1 MNNLCFSYNNKTCL
15 IDVSFLK
22 EVYNLEPIIKA
33 KFNISNFSQIEIY
46 NNNNLINKNSN
57 ISEIFEFFS
66 FEIKVKESKLKR
78 NYADH
83 NLGNC

>member
-1 MNNLCFSYNNKTCL
+1 MNNLCFCYNNKTCF

-22 EVYNLEPIIKA
+22 KVYNLEPIIKA

-46 NNNNLINKNSN
+46 YNNNLINKNSN

-78 NYADH
+78 TCANN
-83 NLGNC
+83 NLCNS